1 MANQRRGLPD
11 TFKLDISQA
20 AITERP
26 VELGDYLD
34 EETAP
39 APAKPAKPPLQV
51 LPDPRPATPA
61 PAAVGGSQAAEPVP
75 TPARSP
81 EPRPSPQVR
90 QPVPKP
96 KPRQAVSVP
105 RKQVN
110 MNPETL
116 AMVEQLLDF
125 CQTYSVQKDLKASEV
140 FHGLVLA
147 LFEAREHLDLSRV
160 QPRGRW
166 GTPTAAALPIALK
179 NAFQKA
185 VRDYHVV
192 QNG

>member
-39 APAKPAKPPLQV
+39 APPKPAAKPPLQV
-51 LPDPRPATPA
+51 LPDSRPAVTTPA
-61 PAAVGGSQAAEPVP
+61 GGGTQGPAAPP
-75 TPARSP
+75 PARSA
-81 EPRPSPQVR
+81 EPRQPLPAR
-90 QPVPKP
+90 QPVPQP

-140 FHGLVLA
+140 FHGLVLS

>member
-1 MANQRRGLPD
+1 
-11 TFKLDISQA
+11 
-20 AITERP
+20 
-26 VELGDYLD
+26 
-34 EETAP
+34 
-39 APAKPAKPPLQV
+39 
-51 LPDPRPATPA
+51 
-61 PAAVGGSQAAEPVP
+61 
-75 TPARSP
+75 
-81 EPRPSPQVR
+81 
-90 QPVPKP
+90 
-96 KPRQAVSVP
+96 
-105 RKQVN
+105 

-140 FHGLVLA
+140 FHGLVLS

-185 VRDYHVV
+185 VRDYHVH